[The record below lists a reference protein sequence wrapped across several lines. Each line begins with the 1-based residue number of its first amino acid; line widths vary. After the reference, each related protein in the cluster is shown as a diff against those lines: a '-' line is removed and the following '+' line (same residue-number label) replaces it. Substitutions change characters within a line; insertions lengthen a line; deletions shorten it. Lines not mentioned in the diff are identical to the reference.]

1 MNQERKI
8 SFTLKEGADVKYFKG
23 TLDASGTRMKGKWKY
38 NQDDIAEQRFDF
50 VLADNIRGTMILKF
64 ADTKEI

>member
-23 TLDASGTRMKGKWKY
+23 TLDASGTRMKGKWK
-38 NQDDIAEQRFDF
+38 
-50 VLADNIRGTMILKF
+50 
-64 ADTKEI
+64 